1 MKVLIRKARKCENP
15 FAIHRWYL
23 MIDVER
29 LGEGEER
36 EMGREEGG
44 EGEGEGRKRQRE
56 GETEGGKEGVTW
68 TDSGPLKCF

>member
-1 MKVLIRKARKCENP
+1 
-15 FAIHRWYL
+15 